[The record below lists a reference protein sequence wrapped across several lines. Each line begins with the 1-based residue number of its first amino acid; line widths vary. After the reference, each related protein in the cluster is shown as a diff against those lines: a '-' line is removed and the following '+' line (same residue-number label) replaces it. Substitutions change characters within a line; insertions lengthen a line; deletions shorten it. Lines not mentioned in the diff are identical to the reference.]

1 METTIKHRTRFR
13 LTDKTKEWMVYGICL
28 LCLALF
34 ASAAYGKIADHETFV
49 KGLSKVSVIGW
60 AAVYLAW
67 FVPIAEIIVCVLLLT
82 PTTYKWGLYGF
93 TGLMT
98 VFTGYILSMLFWAEK
113 LPCHCNL
120 IIEKLSWGQHLWFN
134 VGFIALAVFALWLGK
149 AKQTLNK

>member
-1 METTIKHRTRFR
+1 METSIKHRTRFR

-34 ASAAYGKIADHETFV
+34 ASAAYGKITDHETFV
-49 KGLSKVSVIGW
+49 KGLSKVSFIGG

-67 FVPIAEIIVCVLLLT
+67 FVPIAEIIVCVLLLVPAT
-82 PTTYKWGLYGF
+82 CKWGLYGF
-93 TGLMT
+93 TGLMM

-149 AKQTLNK
+149 AKGIN

>member
-1 METTIKHRTRFR
+1 MESTTVKGKLLQ
-13 LTDKTKEWMVYGICL
+13 LTSKAAELTVYGICL

-49 KGLSKVSVIGW
+49 KGLSKVSVIGG

-67 FVPIAEIIVCVLLLT
+67 FVPIAEIIVCFLLLI
-82 PTTYKWGLYGF
+82 PALSKWGLYGF
-93 TGLMT
+93 LGLMT

-134 VGFIALAVFALWLGK
+134 VGFMALAVFAFWLGK
-149 AKQTLNK
+149 AKRTF

>member
-1 METTIKHRTRFR
+1 MESTTVKGKRFQ
-13 LTDKTKEWMVYGICL
+13 LTNKAEEWTIYGICL

-49 KGLSKVSVIGW
+49 KGLSKVSVIGE
-60 AAVYLAW
+60 AAIYIAW
-67 FVPIAEIIVCVLLLT
+67 LVPIAEIIVCVLLLV
-82 PTTYKWGLYGF
+82 PASSKWGLYGF
-93 TGLMT
+93 LGLMV

-134 VGFIALAVFALWLGK
+134 VVFMALAVFALWLGK
-149 AKQTLNK
+149 AKRTF